1 MAGQLHRLRSGVPLV
16 RPPVQ
21 AGPAE
26 GDGPVEEA
34 PGQGRKH
41 VVVDGRA
48 AGAHAEQGDG
58 GGVSAV
64 VDDVLLNPS
73 GSRFINLATL
83 KKNIENLSIT
93 SLPPLDPTCRSFRA
107 LRRPRARGSQIC

>member
-1 MAGQLHRLRSGVPLV
+1 MGNLFRSAPFATGVAGQLHRLHSGVPLV

-34 PGQGRKH
+34 PGQGRQH

-64 VDDVLLNPS
+64 VGDVLLNPS
-73 GSRFINLATL
+73 
-83 KKNIENLSIT
+83 E
-93 SLPPLDPTCRSFRA
+93 
-107 LRRPRARGSQIC
+107 